1 MDEHQYDIAKTEIK
15 TYIDEKTVEAFGSVF
30 EEHCCN
36 PVVDN
41 VITMLGYI
49 VKALPEYRHIDDI
62 EIYKTLISILYGLH
76 YIESSRDVYHISTTK
91 MYVDLSVRDVIIH
104 DVNLSKLIREFFL
117 LPNPRW
123 NDVIVEIVE
132 LYLQVRNNPDLIQN
146 IYKVIDDAD
155 KPEVAQYIRPPPPVF
170 YSTQNTED
178 HPIMDEST
186 DGGYKTRKRSK
197 RKTKKSVKNKINRQR
212 TKYIKRMK

>member
-1 MDEHQYDIAKTEIK
+1 MYEIAKEDIK
-15 TYIDEKTVEAFGSVF
+15 TFFNVKTNDVF
-30 EEHCCN
+30 DSNFDEHCCH

-41 VITMLGYI
+41 IITMLGYI
-49 VKALPEYRHIDDI
+49 VKELPQYKHYSDI
-62 EIYKTLISILYGLH
+62 EIYKTLITILYGLH
-76 YIESSRDVYHISTTK
+76 YVEQSHDIYKVVITD
-91 MYVDLSVRDVIIH
+91 MYVDLSVKDVYSH
-104 DVNLSKLIREFFL
+104 GKNLSSLIRRFFL

>member
-1 MDEHQYDIAKTEIK
+1 MD
-15 TYIDEKTVEAFGSVF
+15 YIMLNKVMIYKV
-30 EEHCCN
+30 
-36 PVVDN
+36 
-41 VITMLGYI
+41 VIT
-49 VKALPEYRHIDDI
+49 D
-62 EIYKTLISILYGLH
+62 
-76 YIESSRDVYHISTTK
+76 
-91 MYVDLSVRDVIIH
+91 MYVDLSVKDVYSH
-104 DVNLSKLIREFFL
+104 GKNLSSLIRRFFL

-197 RKTKKSVKNKINRQR
+197 I
-212 TKYIKRMK
+212 